1 MTERMKSFTI
11 ALEKGDIERLKRI
24 SAKLKIPPH
33 VMARSM
39 LLRQMDVEILN
50 WEQRTGGRV

>member
-1 MTERMKSFTI
+1 MESFTI
-11 ALEKGDIERLKRI
+11 ALERGDIERLKRI
-24 SAKLKIPPH
+24 SAKLRIPPH

-50 WEQRTGGRV
+50 WEQRTGGSM